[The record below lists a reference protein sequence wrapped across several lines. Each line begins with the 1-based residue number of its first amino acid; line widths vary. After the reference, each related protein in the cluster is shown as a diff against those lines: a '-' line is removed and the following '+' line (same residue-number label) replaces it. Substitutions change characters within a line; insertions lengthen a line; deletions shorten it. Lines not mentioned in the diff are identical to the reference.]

1 MQSLQLGDVDMN
13 RRELYRD
20 PVNGKLTGVCAG
32 LANYFALEVWLVR
45 ILVISAA
52 LLGGSFLVLL
62 AYVAMTLMI
71 EKQPANYVESI
82 KAEQE
87 HKLKNKP
94 WQQGQTPEVLLNTIE
109 KDFHKLE
116 NQIRDIEAY
125 VTSDTFKVDKEFRS
139 L

>member
-1 MQSLQLGDVDMN
+1 MN
-13 RRELYRD
+13 KRELYRD
-20 PVNGKLTGVCAG
+20 TVNGKITGVCAG

-62 AYVAMTLMI
+62 AYIAMTLMI
-71 EKQPANYVESI
+71 EKQPPNYVEAI
-82 KAEQE
+82 KTEQE

-94 WQQGQTPEVLLNTIE
+94 WQQGQTPEMLLNTIE
-109 KDFHKLE
+109 KDFHNLE

-125 VTSDTFKVDKEFRS
+125 VTSDAFKVDKEFKT

>member
-1 MQSLQLGDVDMN
+1 MN
-13 RRELYRD
+13 KRELYRD
-20 PVNGKLTGVCAG
+20 TVNGKITGVCAG
-32 LANYFALEVWLVR
+32 LANYFSLEVWLVR

-71 EKQPANYVESI
+71 EKQPDNYVQTI
-82 KAEQE
+82 KAQQE

-94 WQQGQTPEVLLNTIE
+94 WQQGQTPDSLLNTIE
-109 KDFHKLE
+109 KDFAQLE
-116 NQIRDIEAY
+116 TKIRDVEAY
-125 VTSDTFKVDKEFRS
+125 VTSDAFKVDREFKS

>member
-1 MQSLQLGDVDMN
+1 MQNLQLGGVVMSSK
-13 RRELYRD
+13 ELYRD
-20 PVNGKLTGVCAG
+20 TVNGKITGVCAG
-32 LANYFALEVWLVR
+32 LANYFSLEVWLVR

-71 EKQPANYVESI
+71 EKQPANYVETI
-82 KAEQE
+82 KAQQE

-94 WQQGQTPEVLLNTIE
+94 WQQGQTPDSLLNTID
-109 KDFHKLE
+109 KDLSQLE
-116 NQIRDIEAY
+116 TQIRDIEAY
-125 VTSDTFKVDKEFRS
+125 VTSDAFKVDREFKA

>member
-1 MQSLQLGDVDMN
+1 MN

-20 PVNGKLTGVCAG
+20 TANGKISGVCAG
-32 LANYFALEVWLVR
+32 LANYFGLEIWLVR

-62 AYVAMTLMI
+62 AYVAMTLMV
-71 EKQPANYVESI
+71 EKQPANYVEAV
-82 KAEQE
+82 KNEQE

-94 WQQGQTPEVLLNTIE
+94 WQAGQTPELLLQTLE
-109 KDFHKLE
+109 KDFDSIEDKL
-116 NQIRDIEAY
+116 RDLEAY
-125 VTSDTFKVDKEFRS
+125 VTSDRFKVDREFSR